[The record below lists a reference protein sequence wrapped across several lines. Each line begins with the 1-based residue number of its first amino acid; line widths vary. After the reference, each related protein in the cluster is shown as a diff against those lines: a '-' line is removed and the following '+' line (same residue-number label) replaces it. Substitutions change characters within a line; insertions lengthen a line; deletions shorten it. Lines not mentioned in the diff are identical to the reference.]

1 MVGSALS
8 SLVVRLKEGWAVK
21 GMRWYV
27 VAVVLSVCGVWAAS
41 ASADPS
47 VLPLCN
53 GPETVISGSYHN
65 LTITGNRGVSNTGTL
80 RVWGNLTIAPG
91 ACLDAF
97 SMGRVSIG
105 GNVLVAPRAVFA
117 LGCGLDAV
125 GPPPPPS
132 PCTASTND
140 VVGGNIVAIDPWTM
154 YLTADAVRGSVV
166 SFGGGPGLTLDP
178 YVNFPI
184 KDMAIG
190 GNLIVQNWQG
200 AWFGALR
207 NHVSGSM
214 IVNNVTGITTGEFGP
229 DSNEVNTNTV
239 RGNLICFD
247 NSPTIQFGDSG
258 GAPNVVYGNAI
269 GQCAFGTYLPDLNYP
284 GGSPQPIS
292 VKP

>member
-1 MVGSALS
+1 VKRM
-8 SLVVRLKEGWAVK
+8 RL
-21 GMRWYV
+21 YV
-27 VAVVLSVCGVWAAS
+27 VVVVLSALGAWAAS
-41 ASADPS
+41 ANADPS

-53 GPETVISGSYHN
+53 GPETLISGNYGN

-80 RVWGNLTIAPG
+80 RVWGNLRIAPG

-97 SMGRVSIG
+97 SMGSVSVR
-105 GNVLVAPRAVFA
+105 GNVLVGPGAIFA
-117 LGCGLDAV
+117 LGCALDAV

-140 VVGGNIVAIDPWTM
+140 VVGRNIVAIDPWTM
-154 YLTADAVRGSVV
+154 YLTADAVRGNVV
-166 SFGGGPGLTLDP
+166 SIGGGPGPTLDP

-190 GNLIVQNWQG
+190 GNLIVQKWQG

-207 NHVSGSM
+207 NRVSGNM
-214 IVNNVTGITTGEFGP
+214 IVNNVTGVDIGEFGP

-239 RGNLICFD
+239 SGNLACFD
-247 NSPTIQFGDSG
+247 NSPAIQFGDSG
-258 GAPNVVYGNAI
+258 GAPNVVSGRAF
-269 GQCAFGTYLPDLNYP
+269 GQCAFGIYLPDLNYP

-292 VKP
+292 VKAPRTR